1 MLNKALLYP
10 IFYSSLILVVAEA
23 PGKTVESADNG
34 VIECSF
40 EGDYKNWRIPR
51 PLWSVKENAG
61 RQGRRALVW
70 ENALESLYAFPS
82 LHLTLEGGGVYRF
95 GCWVKV
101 DKLEK
106 DGKAGRPAVSLD
118 WSDASG
124 KWIGAA
130 YARPVD
136 GNETDTDG
144 WVRYEGVTSP
154 LPSGVTQ
161 GNLLCY
167 LRKGSTGNV
176 RFGEF
181 FFRADSIRT
190 VDCLVSSAYRNTA
203 REGDVTFYASLCLN
217 LAKHPIESLDPVF
230 TYVAE
235 DGGEIEAAP
244 ELMSAQVAS
253 ITIPVG
259 KMAKG
264 RNKVAFVLRK
274 RQGGTEIGRA
284 ECSFERTA
292 DVSRRVMFDGYKRTV
307 VDGKLFFPLGMFANR
322 LTPDTICKYTNDVFN
337 CIMLY
342 AATPEQLDL
351 AQAAGL
357 KVVYNIKDRVWGA
370 SRVRKGCETREK
382 SLRAIEEEIE
392 RVKNHPALL
401 AWYINDE
408 SPETQIAA
416 LREVNALVREID
428 PHHPTWAVT
437 DKPWHARQFLG
448 SYDCLGMDPYPIG
461 NNRGGIDIAGGW
473 AIEARK
479 GFFDAVPMWHVP
491 QAFNWKW
498 FRKTE
503 ANPQHRF
510 PTRQELDSMFWQAI
524 AAGANG
530 LMPYAY
536 HVMQRSLKDA
546 EFDNAMNDVVA
557 VMRAVKKR
565 EQVILLKPGAPV
577 MADNKK
583 VFCRTWEGENG
594 DEWLLVA
601 NANRKS
607 VTVSIK
613 IGKTF
618 EKAVCQD
625 DAASVAVSSRGLE
638 VKLNP
643 LTSVFVKLENLK
655 ANGKEK

>member
-23 PGKTVESADNG
+23 TGKTVESADNG

-51 PLWSVKENAG
+51 PLWSVMENAG
-61 RQGRRALVW
+61 RYGSRALVW
-70 ENALESLYAFPS
+70 ENSLPSMYAFPS

-106 DGKAGRPAVSLD
+106 DGKVGRPAVSLD

-124 KWIGAA
+124 KWIGSA
-130 YARPVD
+130 YAHPVA
-136 GNETDTDG
+136 GNEVDTDG

-154 LPSGVTQ
+154 LPTGVTQ

-167 LRKGSTGNV
+167 LRKGSIGKV
-176 RFGEF
+176 RFDEF
-181 FFRADSIRT
+181 FFKADSIRT

-235 DGGEIEAAP
+235 DGSEIEAAP

-473 AIEARK
+473 AIEARA
-479 GFFDAVPMWHVP
+479 GFFDTVPMWHVP

-503 ANPQHRF
+503 SNPQHRF
-510 PTRQELDSMFWQAI
+510 PDRRELESMFWQAI

-557 VMRAVKKR
+557 VMSAVKRR
-565 EQVILLKPGAPV
+565 ESVVLSDPGPSAAPD
-577 MADNKK
+577 AKNL
-583 VFCRTWEGENG
+583 FCRTWRTKNGECWLLLSNANRFLISGIVKLGEKFAVANGENG
-594 DEWLLVA
+594 IVAKLSAPDSLVVELA
-601 NANRKS
+601 PL
-607 VTVSIK
+607 
-613 IGKTF
+613 
-618 EKAVCQD
+618 
-625 DAASVAVSSRGLE
+625 ASG
-638 VKLNP
+638 
-643 LTSVFVKLENLK
+643 FVKLETQN
-655 ANGKEK
+655 

>member
-1 MLNKALLYP
+1 MKSKLISMTVA
-10 IFYSSLILVVAEA
+10 LILAVAGVSGNA
-23 PGKTVESADNG
+23 VGSDFGGTVKCD
-34 VIECSF
+34 F
-40 EGDYKNWRIPR
+40 EGSHESWRIPR
-51 PLWSVKENAG
+51 PLWCVKENAG

-130 YARPVD
+130 YAHPVD

-154 LPSGVTQ
+154 LPTGVTQ

-167 LRKGSTGNV
+167 LRKGSIGKV
-176 RFGEF
+176 RFDEF
-181 FFRADSIRT
+181 FFKADSIRM

-203 REGDVTFYASLCLN
+203 SDGNITFYASLYLN
-217 LAKHPIESLDPVF
+217 LTKHPIESLEPIF

-235 DGGEIEAAP
+235 DGNEMESAP
-244 ELMSAQVAS
+244 DSISAQVAS
-253 ITIPVG
+253 ITIPVS

-264 RNKVAFVLRK
+264 RNKVAFILRK
-274 RQGGTEIGRA
+274 HQDGGELGRT
-284 ECSFERTA
+284 ECSFERTPN
-292 DVSRRVMFDGYKRTV
+292 VSRRVMFDEHKRAV
-307 VDGKLFFPLGMFANR
+307 VDGKLFLPLGMFANR
-322 LTPDTICKYTNDVFN
+322 LTPETICKYTNDVFN

-351 AQAAGL
+351 AQTAGL

-392 RVKNHPALL
+392 RVKDHPALL

-416 LREVNALVREID
+416 LREVNELIRDID
-428 PHHPTWAVT
+428 PDHPTWAVT

-473 AIEARK
+473 AIEARA
-479 GFFDAVPMWHVP
+479 GFFDTVPMWHVP

-503 ANPQHRF
+503 SNPQHRF
-510 PTRQELDSMFWQAI
+510 PDRRELESMFWQAI

-625 DAASVAVSSRGLE
+625 DAASVAVSSCGLE

-655 ANGKEK
+655 AKGKEK

>member
-130 YARPVD
+130 YAHPVD

-203 REGDVTFYASLCLN
+203 REGGVTFYASLYLN
-217 LAKHPIESLDPVF
+217 LSKHPIESLDPVF

-351 AQAAGL
+351 AQTAGL

-382 SLRAIEEEIE
+382 SLRVIEEEIE

-473 AIEARK
+473 AIEARA
-479 GFFDAVPMWHVP
+479 GFFDTVPMWHVP

-503 ANPQHRF
+503 SNPQHRF
-510 PTRQELDSMFWQAI
+510 PDRRELESMFWQAI

-557 VMRAVKKR
+557 VMSAVKRR
-565 EQVILLKPGAPV
+565 ESVVLSDPGPSAVPD
-577 MADNKK
+577 AKNL
-583 VFCRTWEGENG
+583 FCRTWRTKNGECWLLLSNANRFLISAIVKLGEKFAVANGENG
-594 DEWLLVA
+594 IVAKLSAPDSLVVELA
-601 NANRKS
+601 PL
-607 VTVSIK
+607 
-613 IGKTF
+613 
-618 EKAVCQD
+618 
-625 DAASVAVSSRGLE
+625 ASG
-638 VKLNP
+638 
-643 LTSVFVKLENLK
+643 FVKLETQN
-655 ANGKEK
+655 